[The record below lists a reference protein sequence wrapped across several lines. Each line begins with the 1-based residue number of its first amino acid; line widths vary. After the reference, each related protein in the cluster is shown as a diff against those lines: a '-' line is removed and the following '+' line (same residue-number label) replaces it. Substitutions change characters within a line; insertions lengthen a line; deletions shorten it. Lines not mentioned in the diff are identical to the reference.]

1 MLAWEEGGARP
12 WNVGKGKSSSGKLL
26 DKRDWEFG
34 LWGLVFPFTV
44 KKGKMFLDRLNR
56 EQKVEV
62 CWEGGGRAETNS
74 GEETDKRLRV
84 RSGKA
89 AQQKQEKCG
98 RQKTRP
104 SAKSKILELHWSARD
119 EGGSRGK
126 EGRESQARNKGG
138 WKELRSGKKL
148 QQY

>member
-1 MLAWEEGGARP
+1 MECGERQIKFGETVRQERLGVWTLGFGFPLYSEKRQNVHGLTKQRTKGG
-12 WNVGKGKSSSGKLL
+12 G
-26 DKRDWEFG
+26 
-34 LWGLVFPFTV
+34 
-44 KKGKMFLDRLNR
+44 M
-56 EQKVEV
+56 Q
-62 CWEGGGRAETNS
+62 GRAEADS
-74 GEETDKRLRV
+74 GEETDKRLRA

-119 EGGSRGK
+119 GGGSRGK